1 MQVEL
6 RRSGVEHAAT
16 SSTARFTRTGG
27 GICPPGLRATQIMR
41 GTMRM
46 TATLRI
52 NNIAKILG
60 VIASQ
65 PGRPRPLTQPGGAR
79 QALSRRSRSYRKRT
93 ARTLHWLS
101 NKPLQTNRRRL
112 RLRQRPAASAAYDLS
127 HDPLSTKRR
136 EPGILVHVHPVL
148 PRIAEA
154 SQLQLPRP
162 GPDKSSHPFSG
173 QQFWRLLTAI
183 GATLHLPARNTKCAE
198 FSLQRAARFHR
209 HFCDQL
215 LFAVRVLHGTRPF
228 INQREDHHGF

>member
-27 GICPPGLRATQIMR
+27 ELPARTPRDANFR

-79 QALSRRSRSYRKRT
+79 QALSRRSR
-93 ARTLHWLS
+93 
-101 NKPLQTNRRRL
+101 N
-112 RLRQRPAASAAYDLS
+112 
-127 HDPLSTKRR
+127 
-136 EPGILVHVHPVL
+136 
-148 PRIAEA
+148 
-154 SQLQLPRP
+154 
-162 GPDKSSHPFSG
+162 
-173 QQFWRLLTAI
+173 
-183 GATLHLPARNTKCAE
+183 
-198 FSLQRAARFHR
+198 
-209 HFCDQL
+209 
-215 LFAVRVLHGTRPF
+215 
-228 INQREDHHGF
+228 

>member
-60 VIASQ
+60 VIASNLGD
-65 PGRPRPLTQPGGAR
+65 PGRSRSRGGAR

-101 NKPLQTNRRRL
+101 NQPLKLIADACGFGNGLRRL
-112 RLRQRPAASAAYDLS
+112 PLTTYRMIRFRPSGVSRAFLCTFIQSSRKSL
-127 HDPLSTKRR
+127 K
-136 EPGILVHVHPVL
+136 
-148 PRIAEA
+148 PRN
-154 SQLQLPRP
+154 
-162 GPDKSSHPFSG
+162 SSFLGRDRIKAHIHLADNNF
-173 QQFWRLLTAI
+173 
-183 GATLHLPARNTKCAE
+183 GAC
-198 FSLQRAARFHR
+198 
-209 HFCDQL
+209 
-215 LFAVRVLHGTRPF
+215 
-228 INQREDHHGF
+228 